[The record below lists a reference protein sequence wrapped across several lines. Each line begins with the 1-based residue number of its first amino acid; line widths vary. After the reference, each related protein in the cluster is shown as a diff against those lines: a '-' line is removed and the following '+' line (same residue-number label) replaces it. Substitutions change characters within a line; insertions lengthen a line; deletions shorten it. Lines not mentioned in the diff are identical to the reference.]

1 MTQRPPSSAI
11 NKFQVFDFNEVE
23 AEQGV
28 KVLHTMNGNSINP
41 NKPRSPISKYAFLQ
55 AFASCPKPESKSNPV
70 EPIDLDDDDLDEEE
84 EAKALPEKAVN
95 KPVEVIDDDNDDDAG
110 GDDDDDDA
118 GDDDRGMNPNV
129 HSIDSPL
136 HHSVDREMSGYAEY
150 ADSDFDLKN
159 QSFDMVSDEDD
170 DSGDDS
176 SEMSSS
182 SNSTFNPSK
191 FQGCFE
197 DEPVQ
202 DVSAAFKIDDI
213 EKTVAVFPDFIQ
225 YEELYSTSSRLIF
238 SCGSLKLEG
247 PTNNQTGKTF
257 KIEWETEDIIKI
269 ESCWFGKIETALINL
284 FLRSKDSEEVGITN
298 EKPGFKILKFAVYD
312 SYWSTAEEA
321 IKLFNMRYTDIWSTV
336 FDINTDNYG
345 NNSVMGQGNLLSQ
358 RRYFPIFDES
368 FEEVIYPK
376 GEPDAVSISKR
387 DVALLQPETFIN
399 DTIIDFYIKYLKNK
413 LPTDEQKRFH
423 FFNSFFFRKLA
434 DLDKDPSS
442 ANDGRAAFQRVRK
455 WTRKVNLF
463 EKDYILI
470 PINYSL
476 HWSLIVICHPG
487 EVSCFKD
494 EEINESSKVP
504 CILHLDSLKGSHKGL
519 KNLFQSYLREEW
531 KERHSNMVDDFS
543 SKFLQLRFISLELP
557 QQENLYDCGLFLLYY
572 VERFLED
579 APIKFNPFKITKF
592 SNFLN
597 GSWFPP
603 VEASLKRSHIQ
614 NLIFD
619 IFENSS
625 LRAPPIEVPSVMEHS
640 VEADFSGASCCP
652 ATWHG
657 NPSNG
662 STETDF
668 QLPIVSP
675 TRVAPYLREPE
686 NVFKDLQATDV
697 SPHFDSRKM
706 SVCHRNGFLSPI
718 EETEEFGDDE
728 VAMSIERANSQV
740 GILTS
745 GLPSTSETTQQGF
758 SMNFV
763 EPVEGFSHSRT
774 TAISWNKLES
784 SIFEEQL
791 LEKIEES
798 NIPNKIVV
806 KNSQESNDGHD
817 IHVIQDSQDSHSRT
831 TAISWNKLESSIFE
845 EQLLEKI
852 EESNIPDK
860 VVVKDSQESNDGHEV
875 HVIQDSQESNSGYE
889 IHVVQDSQES
899 NDGHEIDACVK
910 SQSSFQDNINSVTH
924 QIPDLADNTSVEDD
938 SLVGKREPP
947 ESESPER
954 DGKRQKLM
962 NETGGSS
969 RRFTR
974 RMLREACV

>member
-1 MTQRPPSSAI
+1 MTQRPPSSSI
-11 NKFQVFDFNEVE
+11 NKFSVYDFDEDD
-23 AEQGV
+23 AHQPV
-28 KVLHTMNGNSINP
+28 KNLHKMNGKFINP
-41 NKPRSPISKYAFLQ
+41 KKPRSPISKYAFLQ
-55 AFASCPKPESKSNPV
+55 AFAGGSKPESKSIPV
-70 EPIDLDDDDLDEEE
+70 DPIELDDDDLEE
-84 EAKALPEKAVN
+84 EAKGLPEKAAN
-95 KPVEVIDDDNDDDAG
+95 KPVEVD
-110 GDDDDDDA
+110 DDDDDDA
-118 GDDDRGMNPNV
+118 GDDDDDAGDDDQGMNADAC
-129 HSIDSPL
+129 SIDSPL
-136 HHSVDREMSGYAEY
+136 HYSAYREMSGYADS
-150 ADSDFDLKN
+150 ADSDFDLKH

-170 DSGDDS
+170 DSSHDS
-176 SEMSSS
+176 SEVSSS

-197 DEPVQ
+197 DELVQ
-202 DVSAAFKIDDI
+202 DDSAAFKIDDI
-213 EKTVAVFPDFIQ
+213 EKVVAVFPDYIQ

-238 SCGSLKLEG
+238 SCGSLRLEG

-269 ESCWFGKIETALINL
+269 ESCWVGKIETALINL

-298 EKPGFKILKFAVYD
+298 EKPGFKKLKFAVYD
-312 SYWSTAEEA
+312 LYWPTAEEA
-321 IKLFNMRYTDIWSTV
+321 IKLLDMRYTDRWSTV

-345 NNSVMGQGNLLSQ
+345 NNSVIGQGNLLSQ

-434 DLDKDPSS
+434 DLDKDPSN

-487 EVSCFKD
+487 EVPCFKD
-494 EEINESSKVP
+494 EEIKESSKVP

-519 KNLFQSYLREEW
+519 KNLFQSYLCEEW

-572 VERFLED
+572 VERFLEE
-579 APIKFNPFKITKF
+579 APIKFNPFKTTKF
-592 SNFLN
+592 SNFLT
-597 GSWFPP
+597 GSWFPSA
-603 VEASLKRSHIQ
+603 EASLKRSHIQ
-614 NLIFD
+614 NLIFE

-625 LRAPPIEVPSVMEHS
+625 LRAPSIDCHGKGPLSEVPGVMEHN

-662 STETDF
+662 STEIDF
-668 QLPIVSP
+668 HFPIVSP
-675 TRVAPYLREPE
+675 TRVVPYLREPD
-686 NVFKDLQATDV
+686 NVFKDLQVADV
-697 SPHFDSRKM
+697 SPNFNSRKM
-706 SVCHRNGFLSPI
+706 LVCHQNGLLSPI
-718 EETEEFGDDE
+718 EETEEFGDD
-728 VAMSIERANSQV
+728 VERANSQA
-740 GILTS
+740 GILAS
-745 GLPSTSETTQQGF
+745 GLPSTSYIGKDHRASETTQQGF
-758 SMNFV
+758 SINFA
-763 EPVEGFSHSRT
+763 EPVEGLSHSRT
-774 TAISWNKLES
+774 TAISWNKLDSGTLED
-784 SIFEEQL
+784 QL
-791 LEKIEES
+791 LEKMEES

-806 KNSQESNDGHD
+806 KDSHESNDGNE
-817 IHVIQDSQDSHSRT
+817 I
-831 TAISWNKLESSIFE
+831 
-845 EQLLEKI
+845 
-852 EESNIPDK
+852 
-860 VVVKDSQESNDGHEV
+860 
-875 HVIQDSQESNSGYE
+875 HVIQDSQESN
-889 IHVVQDSQES
+889 DR
-899 NDGHEIDACVK
+899 HEIDTCVK
-910 SQSSFQDNINSVTH
+910 SQTSFQDNINSVTH
-924 QIPDLADNTSVEDD
+924 QILDLADNTSVEDD
-938 SLVGKREPP
+938 SLVGKRKSLA
-947 ESESPER
+947 SESLEQ
-954 DGKRQKLM
+954 DDKRRTLM
-962 NETGGSS
+962 NETGGTS

-974 RMLREACV
+974 RMVKETCV